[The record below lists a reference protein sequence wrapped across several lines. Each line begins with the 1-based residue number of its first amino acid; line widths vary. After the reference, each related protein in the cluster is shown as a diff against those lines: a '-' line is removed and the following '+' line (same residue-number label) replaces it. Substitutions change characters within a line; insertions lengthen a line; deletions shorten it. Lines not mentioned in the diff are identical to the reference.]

1 MPAAYTDASSVQTL
15 GFGDI
20 GPLTRRARLVCGC
33 CSSGQRF
40 AMGFLPTDAS
50 RRRSCPSAGPSLC
63 RVVNRLTSL
72 LAMFT
77 VKQVRPAGRT
87 DKKARVAVDA
97 GLDPISLQ
105 PYCTQQGH
113 DSLLLQ
119 SGQQPSTALA
129 LTLLVPTTA

>member
-87 DKKARVAVDA
+87 YENGRFFKKK
-97 GLDPISLQ
+97 
-105 PYCTQQGH
+105 
-113 DSLLLQ
+113 
-119 SGQQPSTALA
+119 
-129 LTLLVPTTA
+129 TLGGENVGKLY